1 MSRISFL
8 NQKLGKR
15 FSRRQEQ
22 GKARLTV
29 PRSPS
34 PPQAPPQP
42 KKGTSRER
50 VSR

>member
-1 MSRISFL
+1 MSRKSFL

-15 FSRRQEQ
+15 FSRRQGQ

-29 PRSPS
+29 PRSLS
-34 PPQAPPQP
+34 PPQAPSQP
-42 KKGTSRER
+42 KKGTVREQ

>member
-22 GKARLTV
+22 GKARLTM
-29 PRSPS
+29 PGSPS
-34 PPQAPPQP
+34 PPQTPPQP